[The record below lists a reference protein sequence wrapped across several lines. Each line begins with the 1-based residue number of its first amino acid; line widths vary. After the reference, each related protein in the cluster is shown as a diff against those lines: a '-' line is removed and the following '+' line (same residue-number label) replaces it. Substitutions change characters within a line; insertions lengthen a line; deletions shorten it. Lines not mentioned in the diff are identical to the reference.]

1 VKAAFQWPEWV
12 VVRALLI
19 VCWRQGVVRSTRWAF
34 WHHLVHILM
43 ANPGVAEQYL
53 AVCAHNEHFLE
64 YRDLVR
70 LQIESQLATYRRNLE
85 QNGAGGSAAPAEG
98 AQQVTLQPDGIE
110 AELVSAGSASS
121 GGS

>member
-1 VKAAFQWPEWV
+1 
-12 VVRALLI
+12 
-19 VCWRQGVVRSTRWAF
+19 
-34 WHHLVHILM
+34 
-43 ANPGVAEQYL
+43 VAEQYL

-85 QNGAGGSAAPAEG
+85 QNGASGSAAPAEG